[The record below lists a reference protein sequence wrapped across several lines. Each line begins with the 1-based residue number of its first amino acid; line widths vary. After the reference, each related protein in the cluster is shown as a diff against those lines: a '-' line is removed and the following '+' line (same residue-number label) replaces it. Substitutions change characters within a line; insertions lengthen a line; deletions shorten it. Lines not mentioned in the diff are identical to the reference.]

1 MEVSKKKAEKKI
13 RGKLFYLTQAISW
26 LDDVRRGLYTS
37 PEKIDKALL
46 RSDLP
51 QVRSIWKKAKKE
63 LRILTRN
70 FAMEK
75 KIRKYVVAGT
85 FLRATAVLSLSIF
98 GLLYVNA
105 AINPQKKMWLVSFI
119 KNPISII
126 LFIIIIPNAFMIID
140 YFARQNLK
148 EKMIE
153 IGIQEKRRLKEVI
166 NQLLEVLVKEAK
178 KGKVEAKKL
187 KFRLFFNDYEHI
199 EILKKPGR
207 LRKTYEVIPKL

>member
-1 MEVSKKKAEKKI
+1 MEVSRKKTEKKI

-63 LRILTRN
+63 LRILTKN

-85 FLRATAVLSLSIF
+85 FLRATAVLSLGIF
-98 GLLYVNA
+98 GLLYMNA
-105 AINPQKKMWLVSFI
+105 AMNPQKMMWLVSFI
-119 KNPISII
+119 KNPISIV